1 MYVGTFSQPLTNS
14 GEHVENYSVHF
25 HFQGLSISF
34 LENHPRFGGFDLRIK
49 QEGEPPRGQLSF
61 TLSENL
67 RFLDCESLRLASCC
81 RKGFSDAE
89 VWHLAH
95 FLRGHQP

>member
-1 MYVGTFSQPLTNS
+1 M
-14 GEHVENYSVHF
+14 ENYSVHF